1 MRDPRI
7 EEYARIMVETCV
19 DVQPGWQV
27 AVAGNALGRPLIEEV
42 ARQLARK
49 GAYALLRVG
58 LGGGS
63 LIASFAWAREA
74 PMELL
79 ENPAPLDMKLL
90 KEIDALIVVD
100 APENTRAAAA
110 LPAERLNALQSG
122 IRPALERV
130 FKGELPWV
138 GGQFPVPSLAQ
149 EAGMSTDDFADF
161 LYGAV
166 LRDWD
171 AERERMSRYAGLFAE
186 AEEVR
191 IVGAETDLRL
201 SIAGRP
207 FAIDA
212 GGRNQPGGE
221 FFTSPVE
228 DSAEGT
234 ITFSEFPAV
243 YVGRECRRIRLRF
256 EGGRVVD
263 ASADTEE
270 KFLLSTLDTDEG
282 ARRLGELGIGCN
294 PGITRH
300 MKNTLFDEKIDGTIH
315 LALGNGIHEVG
326 GQNQSSIHWDIVKD
340 LRNGGRIELDGEV
353 VQDNGVWKLPVAA

>member
-27 AVAGNALGRPLIEEV
+27 LVGGGYLGRPLIEEV
-42 ARQLARK
+42 TRQVARR
-49 GAYALLRVG
+49 GAYALMRVG
-58 LGGGS
+58 FGGS
-63 LIASFAWAREA
+63 LITSHTWAREA

-79 ENPAPLDMKLL
+79 ENPAPLDIKVL
-90 KEIDALIVVD
+90 EEVDAYIVVD
-100 APENTRAAAA
+100 APENTRNTAG
-110 LPAERLNALQSG
+110 LSEDRINAMQLG

-130 FKGELPWV
+130 FMGDIPWV
-138 GGQFPVPSLAQ
+138 GGQFPTPALAQ
-149 EAGMSTDDFADF
+149 EAGMATEDFAEF

-166 LRDWD
+166 LLDWD
-171 AERERMSRYAGLFAE
+171 AERERMRRYAELFDA

-191 IVGAETDLRL
+191 IVGEDTDVRL
-201 SIAGRP
+201 SIAGREMS
-207 FAIDA
+207 IDA
-212 GGRNQPGGE
+212 GGRNLPGGE
-221 FFTSPVE
+221 FFTSPVA

-234 ITFSEFPAV
+234 ISFTEFPAV
-243 YVGRECRRIRLRF
+243 FVGRECRGIRLRF

-263 ASADTEE
+263 ASADAEE
-270 KFLLSTLDTDEG
+270 DFLISTLDTDEG

-315 LALGNGIHEVG
+315 LALGASYESMG
-326 GQNQSSIHWDIVKD
+326 GKNTSAIHWDLVKD
-340 LRNGGRIELDGEV
+340 LREGGQLYVDDELVQENGRWLI
-353 VQDNGVWKLPVAA
+353 